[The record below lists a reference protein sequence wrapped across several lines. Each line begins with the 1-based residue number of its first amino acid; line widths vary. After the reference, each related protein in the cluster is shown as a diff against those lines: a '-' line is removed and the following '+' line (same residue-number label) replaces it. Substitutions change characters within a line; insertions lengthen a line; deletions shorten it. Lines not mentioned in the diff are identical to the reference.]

1 MADLYNATLKQQLA
15 QEFGAPLNISAQK
28 TREDPWLVRVRNYA
42 RWGGNTMFTCGVGSH
57 YYTLPANCLVC

>member
-28 TREDPWLVRVRNYA
+28 TREDPWLVRVRNHA
-42 RWGGNTMFTCGVGSH
+42 R
-57 YYTLPANCLVC
+57 